1 MTGWEEFLYFVIST
15 EPRSGEGE
23 IPMMF
28 LILMAS
34 MKQFN

>member
-1 MTGWEEFLYFVIST
+1 MTDREGLLYFVIST
-15 EPRSGEGE
+15 EPRSGKGE

-34 MKQFN
+34 MEYFN